1 MQEIRLDG
9 RLMVSRE
16 AAHAQIKQQLDLPEY
31 YGNNLD
37 ALHDCLTDIAT
48 ATHIVVSYAETIKEA
63 LGSYGEIL
71 LRVLSDVAE
80 ENECI
85 TVAIDEAE

>member
-1 MQEIRLDG
+1 MQEICLDG
-9 RLMVSRE
+9 RLMLSRE
-16 AAHAQIKQQLDLPEY
+16 TAHAHIKQQLDLPEF

-37 ALHDCLTDIAT
+37 ALHDCLTSIAT
-48 ATHIVVSYAETIKEA
+48 PMHIVVSHGEAMKEA

-80 ENECI
+80 ENECVTVTIEI
-85 TVAIDEAE
+85 TE